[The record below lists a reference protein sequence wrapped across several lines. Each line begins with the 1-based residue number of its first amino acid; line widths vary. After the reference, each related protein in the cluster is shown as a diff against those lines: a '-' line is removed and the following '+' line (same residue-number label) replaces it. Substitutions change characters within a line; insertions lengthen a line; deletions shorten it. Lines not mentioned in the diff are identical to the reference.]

1 MTNNKRTHHG
11 SSPPFP
17 KIHAHTTN
25 TVQISRYLKTVTVG
39 SVDLVSAKSKL
50 CWSTLGMHQLQQK
63 ENFIVNTVCG
73 YRWHLLNLIQQVAN
87 KQKNWDYGMAIIIFM
102 MQLALCLWETAT
114 RGASV
119 AQSP

>member
-1 MTNNKRTHHG
+1 MALCLLSPNPHTHKQI
-11 SSPPFP
+11 PY
-17 KIHAHTTN
+17 
-25 TVQISRYLKTVTVG
+25 QISRYLKTVTVG

-50 CWSTLGMHQLQQK
+50 CWSALGMHQLHQK

-87 KQKNWDYGMAIIIFM
+87 KQKNWDYDMAIIIFM